1 MATAP
6 TTGDA
11 AETRS
16 NADELRADELR
27 ADDERADELRADELR
42 ADDER
47 ADELRADELRADDE
61 RADDAAGGS
70 RRRGW
75 RAWSRRREGTHVRAG
90 GPGIWRGWSLG
101 RKDTSARAWRPRRRI
116 GLIDVLRVLGLAR
129 RAVPRPVVGPR
140 AYPQWWQRM
149 LALLVL
155 AAVVVGIGFA
165 LAALVGLMVVVAGFL
180 LEQAIS

>member
-16 NADELRADELR
+16 NAAELRADEQR
-27 ADDERADELRADELR
+27 SDEQRADEQ
-42 ADDER
+42 
-47 ADELRADELRADDE
+47 
-61 RADDAAGGS
+61 RADDAAGGD

-75 RAWSRRREGTHVRAG
+75 RA
-90 GPGIWRGWSLG
+90 WRGWSLG
-101 RKDTSARAWRPRRRI
+101 RKDTSARTWRPRRRI

-129 RAVPRPVVGPR
+129 RAVPRPVVGPK
-140 AYPQWWQRM
+140 AYPQWWQRV

-155 AAVVVGIGFA
+155 VVVVVGIGFA
-165 LAALVGLMVVVAGFL
+165 LAALVGIMVVVAGFL